1 MTRRL
6 VVPFKPWHYEWLA
19 NSGPASDRYTI
30 KQIDAIAAQLQAQNS
45 WTGVVDGDPVVC
57 AGTFEQW
64 PGRHI
69 AWAYLAHDT
78 GPHML
83 WITREVKKAL
93 VRVEGRVELTVR
105 SDFPAG
111 MKWAEL
117 LGFEVETPR
126 LKRFG
131 PSGEDHV
138 GFVRFN

>member
-1 MTRRL
+1 MTHRL

-30 KQIDAIAAQLQAQNS
+30 KQINDISSQLMSQNS

-57 AGTFEQW
+57 AGTVQQW
-64 PGRHI
+64 PGRHV
-69 AWAYLAHDT
+69 AWAYLAQNT

-93 VRVEGRVELTVR
+93 ARVEGRVELTVR
-105 SDFPAG
+105 KDFAAG
-111 MKWAEL
+111 HKWAAL
-117 LGFEVETPR
+117 LGFEVETPC

-131 PSGEDHV
+131 PDKEDHT
-138 GFVRFN
+138 GYVRVN